1 MKTINIIGAGR
12 VGRTLAHLWHKKGVF
27 AVQDVCTRSLSSA
40 QEAVQFIG
48 SGRALNHIEDMRA
61 ADVWMLAV
69 PDAHIK
75 PVAEELTK
83 YIEKQAVAGVLIAK
97 GAIIFHCSGA
107 LAASEIATLKASGAH
122 TASAHCLLSFSAPER
137 AAQQFAGSI
146 CALEGDVLA
155 TTELRKAFDHI
166 GGQCFD
172 LAAKDKILYHAAAVF
187 ATNFVPVLHSLA
199 SDLWQKTGVPVH
211 MIEPLCNTL
220 LQNAVNNIQTQGAAQ
235 ALTGPAARGDV
246 ALVAM
251 QGKAVTAWNAHAG
264 QAYDALSLLATNLAA
279 NLAHKA
285 AK

>member
-1 MKTINIIGAGR
+1 M
-12 VGRTLAHLWHKKGVF
+12 GRTLAHLWHKTGMF
-27 AVQDVCTRSLSSA
+27 AVQDVCTRSLFSA

-48 SGRALNHIEDMRA
+48 TGRAVTRIETMRA

-75 PVAEELTK
+75 PVAEELAK
-83 YIEKQAVAGVLIAK
+83 YIEKQAAAGVLIAK

-107 LAASEIATLKASGAH
+107 LAASEIATLNASGAH

-137 AAQQFAGSI
+137 AVQQFAGSI

-155 TTELRKAFDHI
+155 TTALRKAFQQI

-187 ATNFVPVLHSLA
+187 TTNFVPVLHSLA
-199 SDLWQKTGVPVH
+199 TDLWQKTGVPKH

-246 ALVAM
+246 ALVAL
-251 QGKAVTAWNAHAG
+251 QGKAVTAWNVQAG

>member
-1 MKTINIIGAGR
+1 M
-12 VGRTLAHLWHKKGVF
+12 
-27 AVQDVCTRSLSSA
+27 
-40 QEAVQFIG
+40 QFIG

-146 CALEGDVLA
+146 CALEGDVFA
-155 TTELRKAFDHI
+155 TTALRKVFQHI

-187 ATNFVPVLHSLA
+187 ATNFVPVLHSIA
-199 SDLWQKTGVPVH
+199 TDLWQKSGVPMH

-251 QGKAVTAWNAHAG
+251 QGKAVRAWNAQAG
-264 QAYDALSLLATNLAA
+264 QAYDALSLLGTNLAA